1 MRVTMNLKPL
11 VVLINL
17 LLLIMPASA
26 SYAGD
31 KNLQTAIHEKHCGA
45 LDFSIGDSRYSGELE
60 SNESYMVNFSV
71 KPPEGASVKVA
82 KAYVYWT
89 WSKQGLEGIYPEF
102 NSSLVHS
109 GTSVPLLEEKRY
121 TDTKGFVSRYDFFS
135 GMDVYDLSEDIP
147 EAGNYSISLVNA
159 AGKGKTFCVQG
170 IGLLLVYEGQE
181 LPAVE
186 YWINDGCDMLYAEY
200 GIDPE
205 MATTTTFFEGNI
217 DPENIENARLITVS
231 PSGGYSSGTEAR
243 NRLFF
248 NEKTRSI
255 PVIGD
260 IIQLL
265 FASGKSWKNVYQ
277 ANETVQIALDERSVG
292 DYLESGGNFASIQD
306 NGDYLMATNAI
317 LVLEFKEPENPGTGS
332 G

>member
-1 MRVTMNLKPL
+1 MNLKPF

-31 KNLQTAIHEKHCGA
+31 RNLQTAIHEKHYGS
-45 LDFSIGDSRYSGELE
+45 LDFSLGDSRYSGELE
-60 SNESYMVNFSV
+60 SNERYMVNFSV

-102 NSSLVHS
+102 NSSLMHS
-109 GTSVPLLEEKRY
+109 GTAVPLLEEKRY
-121 TDTKGFVSRYDFFS
+121 TDTKGFVSKYDFFS

-159 AGKGKTFCVQG
+159 AGMGKTFCVQG
-170 IGLLLVYEGQE
+170 IGLLLVYEGPE

-200 GIDPE
+200 GIDPK

>member
-1 MRVTMNLKPL
+1 MNLKPL

-31 KNLQTAIHEKHCGA
+31 KNLQTTIHEKHCGA
-45 LDFSIGDSRYSGELE
+45 LDFSLGDSRYSGELE

-109 GTSVPLLEEKRY
+109 GTAVPLLEEKRY

-332 G
+332 S